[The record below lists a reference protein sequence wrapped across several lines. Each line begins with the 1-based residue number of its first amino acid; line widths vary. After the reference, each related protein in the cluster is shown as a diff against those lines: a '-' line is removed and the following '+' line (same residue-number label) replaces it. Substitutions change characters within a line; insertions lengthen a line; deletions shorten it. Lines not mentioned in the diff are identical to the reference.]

1 MRTHAIRMA
10 ALLLMLA
17 GCATAPVER
26 AVQPLPEGGQ
36 TVTIEMVRFTFLPDV
51 ITLRAGIPAKITAV
65 SNSGIPHNITI
76 LSPGGGTLKTVD
88 IAARGT
94 AILEATQPK
103 PGRYIFYCDKLLHRW
118 PFAMKGTLDGGG
130 TS

>member
-1 MRTHAIRMA
+1 MGAHTIRMA

-26 AVQPLPEGGQ
+26 AAQPLPEGAQ
-36 TVTIEMVRFTFLPDV
+36 TVTIEMVRFTFLPDAV
-51 ITLRAGIPAKITAV
+51 TLRAGIPAKISAV

-76 LSPGGGTLKTVD
+76 LFPEGGTLKTVD

-94 AILEATQPK
+94 ATFEATLPK
-103 PGRYIFYCDKLLHRW
+103 PGRYVFYCDKLLHRW
-118 PFAMKGTLDGGG
+118 PFRMEGTFVAQ
-130 TS
+130 

>member
-1 MRTHAIRMA
+1 MHAIRMA

-26 AVQPLPEGGQ
+26 SAQPLPGGGQ

-51 ITLRAGIPAKITAV
+51 VTLRAGIPAKIIAV

-76 LSPGGGTLKTVD
+76 LSPEGGTLKTAD
-88 IAARGT
+88 IAARDT
-94 AILEATQPK
+94 ATFEATLPK
-103 PGRYIFYCDKLLHRW
+103 PGRYVFYCDKFLHRW
-118 PFAMKGTLDGGG
+118 PFRMEGTLVAQ
-130 TS
+130 